1 MSRLCRRILFGLG
14 LVVLAYFVLLGASL
28 RTEMAYRGITVG
40 SVKAK
45 VRAVTWGFCESR
57 VSIADVP
64 PEWRHGITLSDS
76 SKLFRYRFLLNDIY
90 VVYDKYWRVAYKTP
104 AYE

>member
-1 MSRLCRRILFGLG
+1 MSRLCRRILFGLA

-40 SVKAK
+40 SAKAK

-64 PEWRHGITLSDS
+64 PEWPS
-76 SKLFRYRFLLNDIY
+76 SAPGMGNNP
-90 VVYDKYWRVAYKTP
+90 WRP
-104 AYE
+104 R